1 MDHDRA
7 KDLFTQYHDG
17 DLSDEDLA
25 ELERHL
31 EGCDECREEWETFRK
46 TIDGV
51 SGLFELTA
59 PDGFTRAV
67 EQKIKKRSRGRFFG
81 DQRPFSMQFAVVS
94 FILILL
100 FILAY
105 LVMTAATEII
115 ILDQSQEQVEQTDDS
130 PSAPEKGAAGR

>member
-7 KDLFTQYHDG
+7 KDLFTQYHEG
-17 DLSDEDLA
+17 DLGDEDLA

-31 EGCDECREEWETFRK
+31 EGCEECRAEWETYRK

-67 EQKIKKRSRGRFFG
+67 EQKIRKRSRGRFFG
-81 DQRPFSMQFAVVS
+81 EQRPFSMWFAIVS

-105 LVMTAATEII
+105 LVMTYSTDISIVGE
-115 ILDQSQEQVEQTDDS
+115 SQETSEQT
-130 PSAPEKGAAGR
+130 SAPEKDEAGR

>member
-7 KDLFTQYHDG
+7 KELFTQYHEG
-17 DLSDEDLA
+17 DLSDEELA
-25 ELERHL
+25 QLERHFDD
-31 EGCDECREEWETFRK
+31 CDECREEWETYRK

-51 SGLFELTA
+51 SGLLQMGA
-59 PDGFTRAV
+59 PDDFTHSV

-81 DQRPFSMQFAVVS
+81 DQRSFSMQFAVVS

-105 LVMTAATEII
+105 LVTDIFIVGE
-115 ILDQSQEQVEQTDDS
+115 SQETSEQT
-130 PSAPEKGAAGR
+130 SAPEKGEAGK